1 MVGGN
6 HTRDFALDDG
16 PGKDT
21 ELTLGPWL
29 LAGLGCALIVVCA
42 VCFGVGYMIGRHSA
56 PQANADKA
64 PAANTAVTSPSVP
77 ATNSGAKPG
86 ARGTSAAVPAPAPV
100 DGNSGQVDEVP
111 VSGPALA
118 AAPPA
123 AGASPVVRPALAT
136 TGGAPVTSPAHAP
149 VANGP
154 MVQIAA
160 VSHQEDAD
168 VLMSAL
174 RRRGYAVV
182 ERHATSD
189 NLIHVQVGP
198 FATRAEA
205 AAMAQRLLGDGY
217 NAVVQ

>member
-6 HTRDFALDDG
+6 RMRDFALDDG

-29 LAGLGCALIVVCA
+29 LAALGLVLLVLCA
-42 VCFGVGYMIGRHSA
+42 VCFGVGFRMGRNSA
-56 PQANADKA
+56 SQPGVEKA
-64 PAANTAVTSPSVP
+64 PAANTAVTTPTVP
-77 ATNSGAKPG
+77 PTAAAAKPG
-86 ARGTSAAVPAPAPV
+86 ARGSSTAVPAPAPV
-100 DGNSGQVDEVP
+100 DGDNGLVAETPANVT
-111 VSGPALA
+111 GPSTSQAVA
-118 AAPPA
+118 AT
-123 AGASPVVRPALAT
+123 PVVRPALGVTPSAPT
-136 TGGAPVTSPAHAP
+136 TAAPPPVT
-149 VANGP
+149 NGP

-182 ERHATSD
+182 TRHVPGD

-205 AAMAQRLLGDGY
+205 TAMAQRLLGDGY
-217 NAVVQ
+217 NAAVQ

>member
-29 LAGLGCALIVVCA
+29 LIGLGCALIAVCA
-42 VCFGVGYMIGRHSA
+42 VCFGVGYRMGRNSA
-56 PQANADKA
+56 PTANVEKA
-64 PAANTAVTSPSVP
+64 PAANTAVTSPT
-77 ATNSGAKPG
+77 AQTTAAAAKPG
-86 ARGTSAAVPAPAPV
+86 ARGNSTYVPAPAPV
-100 DGNSGQVDEVP
+100 SGDGALEGEAPAAISTPAATPTVAATP
-111 VSGPALA
+111 VVHPALSA
-118 AAPPA
+118 TPSALTTPAPP
-123 AGASPVVRPALAT
+123 
-136 TGGAPVTSPAHAP
+136 PVT
-149 VANGP
+149 NGP

-182 ERHATSD
+182 TRHVPGD

-205 AAMAQRLLGDGY
+205 TAMAQRLLGDGY
-217 NAVVQ
+217 NAAVQ